1 VVEAT
6 VVLQLLVDVSDL
18 APVDVC
24 AQYVGVLERDVVASL
39 EFAAEGLV
47 AEFASFIKQIKS
59 ITYDDN
65 PVEGVDFGE
74 L

>member
-1 VVEAT
+1 M
-6 VVLQLLVDVSDL
+6 LQLLVDVSDL

-24 AQYVGVLERDVVASL
+24 AQHVGVLERDVVASL

-65 PVEGVDFGE
+65 PVEGDDCSE